1 MTMDG
6 DFRSYLGEPY
16 PNLEKNGK
24 VITLRLLAVHRAGIP
39 KNVPD
44 TDALFKNLNVDTLP
58 YQLIDLEKSYDDAAY
73 LKALRE
79 LELRSEL
86 VYSNFGI
93 KLIGFGPHWME
104 RSSCVAGCGG
114 DLLAAHEL
122 SKVRGLQFGVDHRAA
137 KWRAV
142 GTDWRPFL
150 STAGLT
156 RWPCG
161 TIRRQRRAL
170 CAAPRLFQRH
180 SCARLRDEH
189 QCAVLVRGLRQRL
202 LSGHWRRR
210 LVKVRV
216 PYGAPEMV
224 MQLPGPTRGGS
235 SNGNGTILVAGR
247 RLYLLAAPGG
257 RTETLDVPGLT
268 KGAILYPEFL
278 PAGDAALFLWLPGD
292 GTGNEIYLASF
303 KAGKLVDPV
312 PLLKNDT
319 AGVRAEEFASTITK
333 ENACYP
339 FIHSIGTRERR
350 LERQTRKVTD
360 SNEPRAQELGHRR
373 TERSRASDHS
383 ARRVVLPRFSS

>member
-1 MTMDG
+1 LALALIG
-6 DFRSYLGEPY
+6 WSAAAVLLVAAAIFW
-16 PNLEKNGK
+16 
-24 VITLRLLAVHRAGIP
+24 LRTSSP
-39 KNVPD
+39 
-44 TDALFKNLNVDTLP
+44 
-58 YQLIDLEKSYDDAAY
+58 
-73 LKALRE
+73 
-79 LELRSEL
+79 RSEGSSL
-86 VYSNFGI
+86 ALTIVPPSGAQ
-93 KLIGFGPHWME
+93 LEPIGGHSSAPQVSPDGP
-104 RSSCVAGCGG
+104 
-114 DLLAAHEL
+114 
-122 SKVRGLQFGVDHRAA
+122 
-137 KWRAV
+137 
-142 GTDWRPFL
+142 
-150 STAGLT
+150 
-156 RWPCG
+156 
-161 TIRRQRRAL
+161 
-170 CAAPRLFQRH
+170 
-180 SCARLRDEH
+180 
-189 QCAVLVRGLRQRL
+189 AVLYAANGALYVRHLDSFNATLVPGSEMSTNAPFWSAD
-202 LSGHWRRR
+202 SGSVIYPAIGAGG

>member
-1 MTMDG
+1 LEPIGGHSSAPQVSPDG
-6 DFRSYLGEPY
+6 P
-16 PNLEKNGK
+16 
-24 VITLRLLAVHRAGIP
+24 
-39 KNVPD
+39 
-44 TDALFKNLNVDTLP
+44 
-58 YQLIDLEKSYDDAAY
+58 
-73 LKALRE
+73 
-79 LELRSEL
+79 
-86 VYSNFGI
+86 
-93 KLIGFGPHWME
+93 
-104 RSSCVAGCGG
+104 
-114 DLLAAHEL
+114 
-122 SKVRGLQFGVDHRAA
+122 
-137 KWRAV
+137 
-142 GTDWRPFL
+142 
-150 STAGLT
+150 
-156 RWPCG
+156 
-161 TIRRQRRAL
+161 
-170 CAAPRLFQRH
+170 
-180 SCARLRDEH
+180 
-189 QCAVLVRGLRQRL
+189 AVLYAANGALYVRHLDSFNATLVPGSEMSTNAPFWSAD
-202 LSGHWRRR
+202 SGSVIYPAIGAGG

-339 FIHSIGTRERR
+339 FI
-350 LERQTRKVTD
+350 Q
-360 SNEPRAQELGHRR
+360 
-373 TERSRASDHS
+373 
-383 ARRVVLPRFSS
+383 